1 MRRCDKKGGTKMKR
15 RIFGV
20 VLILSM
26 LLSVIIVPGNVFAEG
41 TGGSDPA
48 ETADGILL
56 NQVNIIHFYDWDGT
70 YLGDNLFWA
79 IGGKEAAYRA
89 VEEFSRKNY
98 AGGYTVDN
106 STHEDRYVDDASKP
120 LTYKKGYNF
129 GGWVEVTPETL
140 DSTFT
145 AYATE
150 EEINADIKD
159 FRNDS
164 LNFNGN
170 GAYVKAAYVG
180 NETLD
185 TGVQGSIQAYYI
197 FSDYT
202 YDKLDTQM
210 YGIEFTVKRENVAG
224 YGVTRLI
231 KPVIS
236 VRATV
241 GDEEFYMPPYQLTG
255 QDEQRV
261 MLEVPR
267 ESNKISIAVQDNG
280 TGRRYLMTNHV
291 SAFTE
296 FKAKEPSPLWDSNIS
311 KGYKV
316 EGTLTYVNNVLID
329 TIQELK
335 NGNRKSAWTVIAY
348 STFDDMNLS
357 EIVSAQNTGT
367 EGMTDSNLA
376 GIARHKIMLY
386 SVANG
391 KRKLTYEEIEQAIQM
406 NTGTHLENIKN
417 ADFVS
422 YMQPKVEAV
431 YQESQANYGGVMTTQ
446 ELEAYI
452 NANF

>member
-1 MRRCDKKGGTKMKR
+1 MKKRMFSM
-15 RIFGV
+15 IL
-20 VLILSM
+20 VLCM
-26 LLSVIIVPGNVFAEG
+26 LLSVTIFPRNVFAEG
-41 TGGSDPA
+41 VEPTLESTGEPVEPG
-48 ETADGILL
+48 EMADGLLL
-56 NQVNIIHFYDWDGT
+56 NQINIIHFYDWDGT

-106 STHEDRYVDDASKP
+106 STHEDRYADDASKP

-150 EEINADIKD
+150 EEINAAVRDI
-159 FRNDS
+159 RNDGLDFS
-164 LNFNGN
+164 KQT
-170 GAYVKAAYVG
+170 ACVKAAYVG

-185 TGVQGSIQAYYI
+185 TGVQGSVRRYYT

-210 YGIEFTVKRENVAG
+210 YGIEFTVRRENVAG
-224 YGVTRLI
+224 YGVKRLI

-236 VRATV
+236 IRCTI
-241 GDEEFYMPPYQLTG
+241 GDKEFYMPPYQLTA
-255 QDEQRV
+255 QDKQRV
-261 MLEVPR
+261 MIEVPR
-267 ESNKISIAVQDNG
+267 ESDEISIAVRDNG
-280 TGRRYLMTNHV
+280 TGKRYPLTNHV
-291 SAFTE
+291 SSSTI
-296 FKAKEPSPLWDSNIS
+296 FKAKEPSILDSS
-311 KGYKV
+311 FTDRGYKV
-316 EGTLTYVNNVLID
+316 EGTLKYVNNVSVEA
-329 TIQELK
+329 IQELE
-335 NGNRKSAWTVIAY
+335 NGKRSTAWTLISYAI
-348 STFDDMNLS
+348 FDDMNLS
-357 EIVSAQNTGT
+357 QAVTSQNVGI
-367 EGMTDSNLA
+367 EGETNSNLA

-391 KRKLTYEEIEQAIQM
+391 KRELTYEEMEQAIQM

-431 YQESQANYGGVMTTQ
+431 YQESQANYGGVMTAQ